1 MPSRRDSRSELITG
15 NQWNSTAERVMP
27 DSNIFIRPP
36 SSELPPLTSWPSV
49 PTPVPNRRRILVI
62 EDNQDAAET
71 LALLLDLSGHEAKP
85 GHTGSRWLASALEWV
100 PDVVLCDI
108 GLPGLNGYGVA
119 RELRAQLA
127 TRNVLLVA
135 LTAFSREEDRQ
146 EALSAGFDFHVTK
159 PADPDKLLRLLYA
172 GG

>member
-1 MPSRRDSRSELITG
+1 
-15 NQWNSTAERVMP
+15 MP
-27 DSNIFIRPP
+27 DSNTFIRPP
-36 SSELPPLTSWPSV
+36 SPELPPLTSWPSV

-71 LALLLDLSGHEAKP
+71 LALLLDLSGHEAKLA
-85 GHTGSRWLASALEWV
+85 HTGPDGLRLALEWV

-127 TRNVLLVA
+127 TRDMLLVA

-159 PADPDKLLRLLYA
+159 PADPDKLLRLLY
-172 GG
+172 GGG